1 MFCQTN
7 HSPWRSSLSVWASSS
22 RSQSRYLAPYP
33 QNRKTERRNRRWF
46 SGRLWWRSLVL
57 SWPNIFKTSI
67 NFLHLNRFTCF
78 VSSSR
83 PASIWSA
90 SGRMPFRRSTSQ
102 CEPGRRKTSW
112 YSSSHTD
119 LCRTYNFNIISF
131 HLLIFEPWNH
141 GRIRIR
147 TWRINN
153 SRFLLWSA
161 AEVARVCSSAC
172 QGPPA
177 CLSPC
182 NFPGSLSK
190 FCKQAKLTPRK
201 RHRFLQETVW
211 ASKRRKEKTGVFF

>member
-1 MFCQTN
+1 
-7 HSPWRSSLSVWASSS
+7 
-22 RSQSRYLAPYP
+22 
-33 QNRKTERRNRRWF
+33 
-46 SGRLWWRSLVL
+46 
-57 SWPNIFKTSI
+57 
-67 NFLHLNRFTCF
+67 
-78 VSSSR
+78 
-83 PASIWSA
+83 
-90 SGRMPFRRSTSQ
+90 MPFRRSTSQ

-161 AEVARVCSSAC
+161 AEVARVYSSAC

-211 ASKRRKEKTGVFF
+211 ASKRRKEKNRCLFLTGVLVSFSMSRKTNTICQQSTHKRMYLQEQEKLK